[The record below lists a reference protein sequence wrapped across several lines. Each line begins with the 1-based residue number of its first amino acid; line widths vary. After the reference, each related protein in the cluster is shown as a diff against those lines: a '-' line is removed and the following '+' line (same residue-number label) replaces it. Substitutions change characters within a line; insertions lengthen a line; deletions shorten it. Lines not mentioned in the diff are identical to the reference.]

1 LKSKYS
7 FLSLIIVVLIIC
19 LSIIALIGGTDI
31 KVIMPYMLG
40 CLGLFQIF
48 TGLHFYKQDRKS
60 DGILLII
67 SSIFI
72 FAVLVK
78 ILLL

>member
-1 LKSKYS
+1 MKSKYS
-7 FLSLIIVVLIIC
+7 VISLIIGVLVIV
-19 LSIIALIGGTDI
+19 LSIVALTGGTDSE
-31 KVIMPYMLG
+31 VIMPYMLG
-40 CLGLFQIF
+40 CLGFFQIF
-48 TGLHFYKQDRKS
+48 TGLHFYRLDRKS

-78 ILLL
+78 ILL